1 MRTLTVN
8 YKLFDIVVV
17 PFPFTDQNT
26 EKRRPALVLSDQDNF
41 NNLTKSCV
49 LAMITSAKNSEWPL
63 DARISSLKRAGLPA
77 PSIVRMKL
85 FTLDSRLILKKTGV
99 LASKDQKVVI
109 ESLQKLMPF
118 KRLCL

>member
-1 MRTLTVN
+1 MN